1 MRTKNSTMIIGSVKL
16 KSKSAAFSISSAKEG
31 GVKVNEVAAMRE
43 RDLRVEVERD
53 RSWGLV
59 ILRSLGKEI
68 CGAWSLG
75 LELVG
80 REVDER
86 VRRGLAVPMIM
97 LAMLMT
103 KFGVVESFGV

>member
-31 GVKVNEVAAMRE
+31 GAKVKEVAAMRE

-59 ILRSLGKEI
+59 ILRILGKES
-68 CGAWSLG
+68 CGIWNLG
-75 LELVG
+75 LVLVG
-80 REVDER
+80 REEEER
-86 VRRGLAVPMIM
+86 VMRGLEEAMIM
-97 LAMLMT
+97 LAMADD
-103 KFGVVESFGV
+103 